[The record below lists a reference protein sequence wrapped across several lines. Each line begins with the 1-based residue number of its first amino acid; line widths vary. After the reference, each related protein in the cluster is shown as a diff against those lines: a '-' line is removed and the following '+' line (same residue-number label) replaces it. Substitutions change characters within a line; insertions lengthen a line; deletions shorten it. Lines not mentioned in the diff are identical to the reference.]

1 MQRTLGHVGRAWR
14 QPLELPGSAA
24 ASIDTRFRSARAA
37 VVQALAHSEQERWH
51 ARCDRLAAKLGLCDE
66 REAAAPGERE
76 AAAPG
81 AHVLASRWA
90 AHDALPAAWQQ
101 ALDDRW
107 SQPVAPGPLTEAA
120 LGDVWLQFEAALDM
134 PTTPELQ
141 AARRGLKL
149 QALKAALEGRASRE
163 ANPEI
168 ERAQWLAAAL
178 RQGVP
183 GAAHGERLLA
193 VIAALRRLLPGP
205 DPADASDQ
213 TR

>member
-1 MQRTLGHVGRAWR
+1 MQRTLGHVDRAWR

-37 VVQALAHSEQERWH
+37 VVQALAHGELGRWH
-51 ARCDRLAAKLGLCDE
+51 ARCDTLAAKLGLCDE

-90 AHDALPAAWQQ
+90 AHDALPPAWQQ

-183 GAAHGERLLA
+183 GAAHGERLFA

-213 TR
+213 AR